1 MRKSILIAIAAGL
14 VSSAAFAESPTPWPR
29 YPHQGIENQAPGVA
43 YKGAPAPGVN
53 AWTAPFAPYAD
64 WRAIPAA
71 HDAHTVSY
79 GVTAKQ
85 LDAQQREYR
94 KYWLARHRELTA
106 TGEWADVLP
115 VRIAEKLNRDSLGAY
130 KPPFGSPVMGGD
142 N

>member
-43 YKGAPAPGVN
+43 YKGAPAPVVN
-53 AWTAPFAPYAD
+53 AWTADSASFAD
-64 WRAIPAA
+64 WKTLPAA
-71 HDAHTVSY
+71 FDQGQPTI
-79 GVTAKQ
+79 TAKE
-85 LDAQQREYR
+85 LDAQQRQYR
-94 KYWLARHRELTA
+94 AYWLARHRELTA

-115 VRIAEKLNRDSLGAY
+115 VRIAEKVNA
-130 KPPFGSPVMGGD
+130 KAFGSPVMGGD